1 MRVQAKRWWKEPPCT
16 AKACFAKVQDKG
28 EGEREQMAGLR
39 FCSTCN
45 NLLEPSEDSMRKRLI
60 FKCGTCQAT
69 EVSDST
75 LVYKRSL
82 KKKAE
87 TRLKLDKAVVL
98 DPALPRTFDANCS
111 RCKGKEAVFFKAEST
126 SRDSDMALVFMC
138 VRCKVSVFVSSWRGE
153 LTLDASAAFMAKL
166 NPCLSTS
173 CCAISSSCPAAS

>member
-1 MRVQAKRWWKEPPCT
+1 MRLCFCVCVC
-16 AKACFAKVQDKG
+16 ACV
-28 EGEREQMAGLR
+28 EERERARDSNVNPQPSSCLLFNSAVVARSRLASRKGPKREAMAGLR

-45 NLLEPSEDSMRKRLI
+45 NLLEPSEDTMRKRLI

-75 LVYKRSL
+75 LVYKRAL

-98 DPALPRTFDANCS
+98 DPALPRTFDANCT

-138 VRCKVSVFVSSWRGE
+138 VRCKVSGCPP
-153 LTLDASAAFMAKL
+153 LTE
-166 NPCLSTS
+166 N
-173 CCAISSSCPAAS
+173 